1 MLEKVLGYFE
11 FVDYKGKEVV
21 FEKGTSLSNKLII
34 VLEGGLMN
42 KITGTFEAKRYE
54 FLFEKE

>member
-21 FEKGTSLSNKLII
+21 FK
-34 VLEGGLMN
+34 
-42 KITGTFEAKRYE
+42 
-54 FLFEKE
+54 KELHYQIN